1 MPAIRMTMP
10 QKGISRTMLEMR
22 RRVSEASCASVVRAP
37 KTWRTVRNL
46 AATRLR
52 RCATAVRSC
61 SRAKAARLPLERA
74 VSASTDMGKS
84 FQSTM
89 SETKPTDPQSRRL
102 YRKTPSAE
110 GGDQEYSSVLRS
122 EEHTSEL
129 QSPCNLVCRLLLE
142 KKKTQQTD
150 TNF

>member
-61 SRAKAARLPLERA
+61 SRAKAARLPLEQAVIQEDAFGGVRRPGVQQRVAFDNGPVTRDGIVVQETDGVEDAGPEVLEGSRGVENGDAEEIEHEDRRA
-74 VSASTDMGKS
+74 
-84 FQSTM
+84 
-89 SETKPTDPQSRRL
+89 
-102 YRKTPSAE
+102 
-110 GGDQEYSSVLRS
+110 
-122 EEHTSEL
+122 L
-129 QSPCNLVCRLLLE
+129 QVDDEDLAR
-142 KKKTQQTD
+142 
-150 TNF
+150 